1 MSITGISGTSTLD
14 YQMELQLQ
22 KEEEKKS
29 TEQVATQQ
37 AQITGLVDTGST
49 NVPTAS
55 SPSDR
60 TKDTLEISKEGRAY
74 QLKSQSDSV
83 SNSSESGTD
92 STQNLTSLTEAEIQK
107 LVDKG
112 TISQAEADKELMRR
126 TSEKSKNESS
136 NDTKLEPYMEEES

>member
-22 KEEEKKS
+22 KEEEKKA
-29 TEQVATQQ
+29 TEQVASQQ

-49 NVPTAS
+49 NVQTEF

-83 SNSSESGTD
+83 SSSAESGTD

-126 TSEKSKNESS
+126 TSEKNKNESS